1 MDNVTIDGVNY
12 NIIGYDSACL
22 RAGGVY
28 KCIHRYRKS
37 RYNTIYG
44 RIQYKDTYYYLL
56 GEDGLVVVLGRY
68 ETIRVITNNLIRV
81 TNIKVSSD
89 GRIYLNDEYEKELK
103 RRSDE
108 LSNFRTEVKQY
119 DNTTDN
125 TNMNKGVDNNLE
137 VKQPETKSN
146 KNLNIYKEE
155 IRPGLVL
162 EVGKT
167 DWKLRYMYVNNEYG
181 EDAFW
186 NRDTVISGKDIDIHI
201 EEIKSCY
208 YKIQERLKERGGED
222 WGNEWGAYLCD
233 DKYKVKYMAEV
244 GKFVFWP
251 KYTNVKVVGYNGIKE
266 LVRDLEQCKT
276 KVEQIRYQLGWK
288 SHKGFIGRLL
298 RAY

>member
-167 DWKLRYMYVNNEYG
+167 DWKLRYMYVN
-181 EDAFW
+181 
-186 NRDTVISGKDIDIHI
+186 IGK
-201 EEIKSCY
+201 
-208 YKIQERLKERGGED
+208 
-222 WGNEWGAYLCD
+222 N
-233 DKYKVKYMAEV
+233 
-244 GKFVFWP
+244 
-251 KYTNVKVVGYNGIKE
+251 
-266 LVRDLEQCKT
+266 
-276 KVEQIRYQLGWK
+276 
-288 SHKGFIGRLL
+288 
-298 RAY
+298 